1 MYEKCWIQ
9 SAVIHHLTP
18 TSFIIIHHLFFQPC
32 ILLSFSVLRFHQLQ
46 VGVLCVSCYLLVC
59 QENSSF
65 CSTLPGMI
73 VAIISW
79 VLNLINPWTMFR
91 PRTRKLWCATPG
103 DLDQP
108 FSIDCDENQDNIDT
122 LKKKIWEVMEK
133 RGNNTEPHYSTLR
146 LYCPVVQLDL
156 AEKFEVED
164 GEKLNPRHVITSDPL
179 FPDSKDPNVDVV
191 VVVDGDATSQRNGE
205 RPKPQKLRGEND
217 ISLVPIFFD
226 T

>member
-18 TSFIIIHHLFFQPC
+18 TSFIIIHHLFFQPR
-32 ILLSFSVLRFHQLQ
+32 ILLSFSFLLFHQLQ
-46 VGVLCVSCYLLVC
+46 VGVLCVSFNPPLPPLFFFC
-59 QENSSF
+59 QETSF

-73 VAIISW
+73 SW
-79 VLNLINPWTMFR
+79 ALNLINPWTMFR
-91 PRTRKLWCATPG
+91 PRTRTLWCATSG
-103 DLDQP
+103 NLDEP
-108 FSIDCDENQDNIDT
+108 FPIDCDENQDNVDT
-122 LKKKIWEVMEK
+122 LKKKIWEVMVK

-146 LYCPVVQLDL
+146 LYCPVLQLNL
-156 AEKFEVED
+156 AEKFEAED

-191 VVVDGDATSQRNGE
+191 VDGDAISQGNWE